1 MNIEIMN
8 NDNGNVFLVSRIY
21 TDKDPYTSFGR
32 IQTGVFNPVNGLN
45 P

>member
-1 MNIEIMN
+1 MN

-21 TDKDPYTSFGR
+21 TDQTAYTSFGR
-32 IQTGVFNPVNGLN
+32 VQTGVFNPTTGLN